1 MTEFY
6 NKHYIR
12 IDVDNNIT
20 HGFSDAFEQ
29 PQSSDTLVNARGGK
43 HFGLM
48 PDNTTPYHTEN
59 IRNMTIG
66 NIPLFKWDESQATES
81 EPWRGVVKRTPEE
94 IEADRIAIEQSPA
107 SQIARLNAQ
116 ISAGLVNIVV
126 QLYDN
131 QCSKMSAPE
140 LKQFM
145 AALATVGQS
154 KWRQKVEERDR
165 LLARMEG

>member
-29 PQSSDTLVNARGGK
+29 PQPGDILTNAQGGR
-43 HFGLM
+43 HFRLFPGGE
-48 PDNTTPYHTEN
+48 EN
-59 IRNMTIG
+59 PQIRDENG
-66 NIPLFKWDESQATES
+66 IPLYRWDESQSTED
-81 EPWRGVVKRTPEE
+81 EPWRGIAERTPEE
-94 IEADRIAIEQSPA
+94 IEAGRIAIEQSPT
-107 SQIARLNAQ
+107 SQIARLNAE
-116 ISAGLVNIVV
+116 IRAGLVDIVV
-126 QLYDN
+126 QLYDA
-131 QCSKMSAPE
+131 QCDKMTAPE
-140 LKQFM
+140 LDQFM